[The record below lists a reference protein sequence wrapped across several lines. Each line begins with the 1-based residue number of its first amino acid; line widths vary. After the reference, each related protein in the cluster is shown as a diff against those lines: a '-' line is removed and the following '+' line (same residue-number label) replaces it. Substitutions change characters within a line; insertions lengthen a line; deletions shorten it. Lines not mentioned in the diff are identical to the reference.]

1 MPDLILE
8 RVTARRDAE
17 WDAFLDGPTDGT
29 LFHRLDFLEYHPADR
44 FRTHLLKAR
53 LDGKLAAV
61 LPAAAGDGDAEG
73 GLGSPYGGSFG
84 GFATAPGLGAAAC
97 DALVGALADY
107 ARAEGF
113 ASVWLSSRPAPYR
126 IHGDGV
132 EFALARRGATVV
144 RREVTH
150 IADLSGREEDVQ
162 ARVRGTSRRGAR
174 KAERLG
180 TTVREGTAEDLRAFH
195 DLLAADRARLDAAP
209 THTLADLRF
218 LFAAR
223 PGDLTLL
230 LAENAAEPV
239 GGILLFRAT
248 ARIALS
254 FYTARSDSPR
264 AERCMNLL
272 TEQALLR
279 CRAAGC
285 TGLDYGTSSIGGVLN
300 EGLAGFKEGFG
311 GVPHVRET
319 WRLPLR

>member
-1 MPDLILE
+1 MAGLILE
-8 RVTARRDAE
+8 RVTGRRDDE

-44 FRTHLLKAR
+44 FHTHLLKAR
-53 LDGKLAAV
+53 IDGRLAAV
-61 LPAAAGDGDAEG
+61 LPAAAGDGDADG

-84 GFATAPGLGAAAC
+84 GFATAPGLGAAEC
-97 DALVGALADY
+97 HALVAALADH

-113 ASVWLSSRPAPYR
+113 SAVWLSSRPAPYR

-132 EFALARRGATVV
+132 EFALARLGAEVV

-150 IADLSGREEDVQ
+150 IADLTGREEDVS

-180 TTVREGTAEDLRAFH
+180 TTVREGTAEDLPAFH
-195 DLLAADRARLDAAP
+195 ALLAADRARLGAAP

-223 PGDLTLL
+223 PADFRLL
-230 LAENAAEPV
+230 LAGNAGELV

-254 FYTARSDSPR
+254 FYTARSESPR

-272 TEQALLR
+272 TEHALLR
-279 CRAAGC
+279 CRAGGFAA
-285 TGLDYGTSSIGGVLN
+285 LDYGTSSIGGVLN
-300 EGLAGFKEGFG
+300 EGLSAFKEGFG
-311 GVPHVRET
+311 GAPHVRET